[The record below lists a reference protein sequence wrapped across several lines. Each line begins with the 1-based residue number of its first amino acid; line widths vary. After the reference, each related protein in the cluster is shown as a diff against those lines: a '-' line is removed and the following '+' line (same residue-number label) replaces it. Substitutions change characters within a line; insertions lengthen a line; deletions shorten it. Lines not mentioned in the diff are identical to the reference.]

1 MQAIHKRSFGKRS
14 MIRNIV
20 YERGKATL
28 LDQRALPTQERYIE
42 VSTPQEMAQAI
53 RTLSVRG
60 APAIGIA
67 AAYGLCLAADG
78 ALSREQGRKP
88 EESVRMAAEELKRAR
103 PTAVN
108 LFYAAD
114 RMLARLDA
122 VFPCEPE
129 HMRAALV
136 AEADAIRDE
145 EAEACRAIGEHLLAL
160 LEPGSGVLTHCNAG
174 GIATVRYGTAL
185 APLLLGAERGIK
197 FKVYADETRPLLQGA
212 RLTAW
217 ELNREGID
225 VTLICDSMAAQV
237 MREGRVQ
244 AVLVGCD
251 RVAANGDTAN
261 KIGTYGLAV
270 LAKHHGIP
278 FYVAAPSSTIDPQT
292 ETGGGIVIEE
302 RAPEEITQGFGIRT
316 APENVQVYNPAFD
329 VTPGDALIS
338 AIVTERGMLRPPYR
352 ASIASLIHETN
363 RESGNR

>member
-1 MQAIHKRSFGKRS
+1 

-28 LDQRALPTQERYIE
+28 LDQRALPALERYIE
-42 VSTPQEMAQAI
+42 VTTPQEMSQAI
-53 RTLSVRG
+53 RSLSVRG

-78 ALSREQGRKP
+78 ALSHEQGPKP
-88 EESVRMAAEELKRAR
+88 GKSVRRAAEELKRAR

-108 LFYAAD
+108 LFYAVD

-122 VFPCEPE
+122 VSPCEPE
-129 HMRAALV
+129 HLRSALV

-145 EAEACRAIGEHLLAL
+145 EAAACRAIGEHLLAL

-185 APLLLGAERGIK
+185 APLLLGAERGIQ

-217 ELNREGID
+217 ELNRAGVD
-225 VTLICDSMAAQV
+225 VTVICDSMAAQI

-270 LAKHHGIP
+270 LSKHHGIP

-292 ETGGGIVIEE
+292 ETGEGIVIEE
-302 RAPEEITQGFGIRT
+302 RAPEEITQSFGIRT
-316 APENVQVYNPAFD
+316 APENVRAYNPAFD

-338 AIVTERGMLRPPYR
+338 AIVTEHGIFRPPYR
-352 ASIASLIHETN
+352 TSIASLIHETN